1 MSNVNI
7 FRYRPKYMKADLF
20 HTIARDLRLDGE
32 FAQGEEGMVLHNKR
46 QILTWS
52 QPKAKFGG
60 LLFYLDRDRSLAE
73 PAQKLMRVDSIKEYM
88 SEFLERSHLMPVQ
101 GKHDVSVK
109 LVAKATEA
117 VMETGEK
124 GEATRVPM
132 RVDVSS
138 HVQLDGLPV
147 MGPRAKVRAAF
158 GDGEVPLFMHIGLW
172 ETVDVYKT
180 GELIPKDRLHK
191 VIDDRVRR
199 RERQIELRVRDITL
213 AYWAREY
220 RGGAD
225 VLEPYYFVEI
235 EHLGPDQKQDE
246 EGSGPR
252 QVLQFLA
259 YI

>member
-7 FRYRPKYMKADLF
+7 FRYRPRHMDADRF
-20 HTIARDLRLDGE
+20 RSVARDLRLDGE

-52 QPKAKFGG
+52 QPGAKFGG
-60 LLFYLDRDRSLAE
+60 LLFFLDRDRSLAE
-73 PAQKLMRVDSIKEYM
+73 PARELVRVESIQEYM
-88 SEFLERSHLMPVQ
+88 SEFLERWHLMPVQ
-101 GKHDVSVK
+101 GRHEVSVR
-109 LVAKATEA
+109 LAAKVTEA
-117 VMETGEK
+117 VIETGEK
-124 GEATRVPM
+124 SEAERVPM

-147 MGPRAKVRAAF
+147 IGPRAKVRAAF
-158 GDGEVPLFMHIGLW
+158 GDGKVPQFMHVGLW
-172 ETVDVYKT
+172 ETVDLYKT

-191 VIDDRVRR
+191 IIDDRVRR
-199 RERQIELRVRDITL
+199 REKPVELRVRDINL

-225 VLEPYYFVEI
+225 LLEPYYFVEI
-235 EHLGPDQKQDE
+235 EHLGTDE
-246 EGSGPR
+246 EHDEGGSGPR

-259 YI
+259 YM

>member
-7 FRYRPKYMKADLF
+7 FRYRPQYMKADLF
-20 HTIARDLRLDGE
+20 RTIAQDLRLDGE
-32 FAQGEEGMVLHNKR
+32 FSQGDEGMIFHNKR

-52 QPKAKFGG
+52 QPNAKFGG
-60 LLFYLDRDRSLAE
+60 VLFYVDRDRSLVE
-73 PAQKLMRVDSIKEYM
+73 PAKKLPGVDSIKEYM
-88 SEFLERSHLMPVQ
+88 NGLLERWCLMPTR
-101 GKHDVSVK
+101 GRHDVSVK
-109 LVAKATEA
+109 LEARVTEA
-117 VMETGEK
+117 MMDAGEK
-124 GEATRVPM
+124 DEVARVPM

-138 HVQLDGLPV
+138 RIQLDGLPV

-158 GDGEVPLFMHIGLW
+158 GDGETPQFLHVGLW
-172 ETVDVYKT
+172 ETVDVYRT
-180 GELIPKDRLHK
+180 GELISEDRLSK
-191 VIDDRVRR
+191 IIDDRVKRR
-199 RERQIELRVRDITL
+199 KRKIKLRVRDITL

-235 EHLGPDQKQDE
+235 EHLEPDQRKDE

-259 YI
+259 YT